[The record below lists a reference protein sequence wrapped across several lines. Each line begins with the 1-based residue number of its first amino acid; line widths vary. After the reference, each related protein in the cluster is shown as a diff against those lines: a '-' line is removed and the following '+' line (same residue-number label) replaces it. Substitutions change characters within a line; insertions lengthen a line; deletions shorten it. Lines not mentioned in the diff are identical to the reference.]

1 MSSTSMRNPIYRD
14 YEKFPY
20 GTMES
25 SLNSTTRNYYNS
37 VQAKQEKNKKKT
49 TKDKCPFCQEQK
61 KRPLGAYMRKREN
74 NKTSE
79 SICEEEE
86 HQTVE
91 EKSTDKK

>member
-37 VQAKQEKNKKKT
+37 VQGNLSIILKL
-49 TKDKCPFCQEQK
+49 FIEQK
-61 KRPLGAYMRKREN
+61 N
-74 NKTSE
+74 IW
-79 SICEEEE
+79 SI
-86 HQTVE
+86 TVLINDQLINDF
-91 EKSTDKK
+91 KLTF